1 MSNRTPPSP
10 SMLSLLQAS
19 VPHLPIAPK
28 DPVMILSMTGYGK
41 ADAVI
46 DGTPTTVELRSVN
59 GRFLEMNV
67 RLPREWADREGAI
80 RDLLKKSIQRGSV
93 NVYVRR
99 EQAADQHALHVDWQA
114 AEAYVSA
121 LQQLQQRFD
130 LAGAVSIDN
139 VSGYAPIFQGSKPT
153 TDQDAVT
160 RDVVGAVERAL
171 HELQDMRV
179 REGAMLALDL
189 QERLATITEHLNHVE
204 QLTAERIPQ
213 ERARLR
219 ERVAQLVGEEHI
231 DEQRLQLEITLL
243 ADRLDITE
251 ECVRLR
257 SHMKHV
263 VDDLSEGGSVGR
275 KLNFQL
281 QEMNREVNT
290 MGSKSND
297 AVIGRHVVM
306 MKEELERMREQV
318 QNIE

>member
-1 MSNRTPPSP
+1 
-10 SMLSLLQAS
+10 
-19 VPHLPIAPK
+19 
-28 DPVMILSMTGYGK
+28 MILSMTGYGK
-41 ADAVI
+41 ADALI
-46 DGTPTTVELRSVN
+46 DGTPTTIELRSVN
-59 GRFLEMNV
+59 GRFLELNI
-67 RLPREWADREGAI
+67 RLPREWADRETGI

-99 EQAADQHALHVDWQA
+99 EQSAEQPTVHIDWTA
-114 AEAYVSA
+114 AEAYVAA
-121 LQQLQQRFD
+121 LHQLQQRFE
-130 LAGAVSIDN
+130 LSGAVAVDHVAS
-139 VSGYAPIFQGSKPT
+139 YAPIFQGSKPA
-153 TDQDAVT
+153 TDQEMVT
-160 RDVVGAVERAL
+160 QEVMRAVEHAL
-171 HELQDMRV
+171 GELQDMRQ
-179 REGAMLALDL
+179 REGVMLAQDL
-189 QERLATITEHLNHVE
+189 RERLSTITEHLGHVE
-204 QLTAERIPQ
+204 QLSMERIPL
-213 ERARLR
+213 ERERLR

-231 DEQRLQLEITLL
+231 DPQRLQLEITLL

-263 VDDLSEGGSVGR
+263 VDDLAEGGAVGR